1 MITMKDFKD
10 FNFAV
15 IDVTMGAVPT
25 MTINLNGISFNGKAL
40 DVLGNPEYVKPLL
53 DAENKAFAIQVCKE
67 KDGHAMKFS
76 KNSSGAG
83 FSSTCNT
90 IRSALRRLMGDE
102 WRKDKR
108 YEMEGVYFP
117 DAKAV
122 VFDLSAAKQ
131 MEPFRTPGQKKD
143 KK

>member
-1 MITMKDFKD
+1 MKEFKD
-10 FNFAV
+10 FNFSV

-40 DVLGNPEYVKPLL
+40 DVLGNPEFVKPLL

-76 KNSSGAG
+76 KNSGGAG
-83 FSSTCNT
+83 YSSTCNT
-90 IRSALRRLMGDE
+90 IRAALHRLMGEE

-131 MEPFRTPGQKKD
+131 MEPFRTTGQKKD

>member
-1 MITMKDFKD
+1 MKDFKD

-40 DVLGNPEYVKPLL
+40 DVLGSPEYVKPLL

-67 KDGHAMKFS
+67 KDGHAMKFT

-90 IRSALRRLMGDE
+90 IRSALRRLMGEE
-102 WRKDKR
+102 WREDKR

-131 MEPFRTPGQKKD
+131 MEPFRTTGQKKE

>member
-67 KDGHAMKFS
+67 KDGHAMKFT

-102 WRKDKR
+102 WREDKR

-131 MEPFRTPGQKKD
+131 MEPFRTTGQKKE

>member
-1 MITMKDFKD
+1 MKDFKD
-10 FNFAV
+10 FNFSV
-15 IDVTMGAVPT
+15 INVTMGAVPT

-40 DVLGNPEYVKPLL
+40 DVLGSPEYVKPLL

-67 KDGHAMKFS
+67 KDGHAMKFT

-90 IRSALRRLMGDE
+90 IRSALRRLMGEE
-102 WRKDKR
+102 WREDKR

-131 MEPFRTPGQKKD
+131 MEPFRTTGQKKE

>member
-1 MITMKDFKD
+1 MKDFKD
-10 FNFAV
+10 FNFSV
-15 IDVTMGAVPT
+15 IDVNMGAVPT

-40 DVLGNPEYVKPLL
+40 DVLGSPEYVKPLL

-67 KDGHAMKFS
+67 KDGHAMKFT

-102 WRKDKR
+102 WREDKR

-131 MEPFRTPGQKKD
+131 MEPFRTTGQKKE

>member
-67 KDGHAMKFS
+67 KDGHAMKFT
-76 KNSSGAG
+76 KNSCGAG

-90 IRSALRRLMGDE
+90 IRAALRRLMGDE
-102 WRKDKR
+102 WREDKR

-131 MEPFRTPGQKKD
+131 MEPFRTSGQKKE

>member
-40 DVLGNPEYVKPLL
+40 DVLGSPEYVKPLL

-67 KDGHAMKFS
+67 KDGHAMKFT

-102 WRKDKR
+102 WREDKR

-131 MEPFRTPGQKKD
+131 MEPFRTTGQKKE

>member
-1 MITMKDFKD
+1 MKDFKD
-10 FNFAV
+10 FNFSV

-53 DAENKAFAIQVCKE
+53 DAENKAFAIQVCKD
-67 KDGHAMKFS
+67 KDSHAMKFT

-102 WRKDKR
+102 WRVDKR

-131 MEPFRTPGQKKD
+131 MEPFRTTGQKKE